1 MATSV
6 RQAGFRGSGWVLGGI
21 VCILAGL
28 PLALPAQARPK
39 APAEV
44 QLVPWWTASDYPGEA
59 AIEEAIFRETNEQRV
74 RAGRSPLQADA
85 ALQVAARQHS
95 LEMLELDYFDHTSPR
110 REWAEPFQRAYLA
123 GCWEAQIG
131 ENIAKNYS
139 DRGRTA
145 EEIVSTFMEGW
156 MESPKH
162 RENILR
168 PEFTHLGVGVVQRR
182 GWYCGTQ
189 VFASRYY
196 QIERASLREVTEKM
210 VCVRFQVTTS
220 ATQIHVWVNQC
231 LRREVPVRGGGPTVL
246 QMAFPR
252 RGGKQEIWLAVEGKV
267 HFTASLNPSG
277 SLKKALTAQSRGPA
291 LQVLTSDLWEEE
303 RTHYL
308 FSGQARLLR
317 PVKKVRLFLD
327 EAHWENLF
335 PDKKERITWALR
347 LPKAS
352 GRHRIGLFPDQW
364 KKYLFFVDTDQPL
377 ERAFVPRFSLD

>member
-1 MATSV
+1 V
-6 RQAGFRGSGWVLGGI
+6 GYL
-21 VCILAGL
+21 LAF
-28 PLALPAQARPK
+28 PAQARPK
-39 APAEV
+39 SPAEV
-44 QLVPWWTASDYPGEA
+44 RLVPWWTASDYPGEA
-59 AIEEAIFRETNEQRV
+59 EIEEAIFRETNRQRV
-74 RAGRSPLQADA
+74 QAGRSPLQADV

-95 LEMLELDYFDHTSPR
+95 LEMLELGYFEHISPR

-131 ENIAKNYS
+131 ENIAKNRS
-139 DRGRTA
+139 NQARTA
-145 EEIVSTFMEGW
+145 AEIVGTFMEGW

-168 PEFTHLGVGVVQRR
+168 PEFTHLGVGVVQRH

-196 QIERASLREVTEKM
+196 QIERASLRQVTEKM
-210 VCVRFQVTTS
+210 VCVRFKVATS
-220 ATQIHVWVNQC
+220 APQIHVWVNQC
-231 LRREVPVRGGGPTVL
+231 LRHEVKAQVPGPTVL
-246 QMAFPR
+246 ELAFPR

-267 HFTASLNPSG
+267 YFTASLNPSR
-277 SLKKALTAQSRGPA
+277 SLKKALTAQPRGPA
-291 LQVLTSDLWEEE
+291 LQVLQTDLWEEE

-317 PVKKVRLFLD
+317 PVNKVRLFLD
-327 EAHWENLF
+327 ESHWENLF
-335 PDKKERITWALR
+335 PNKQEEITWAVR

-377 ERAFVPRFSLD
+377 ERAFVPRFSPD